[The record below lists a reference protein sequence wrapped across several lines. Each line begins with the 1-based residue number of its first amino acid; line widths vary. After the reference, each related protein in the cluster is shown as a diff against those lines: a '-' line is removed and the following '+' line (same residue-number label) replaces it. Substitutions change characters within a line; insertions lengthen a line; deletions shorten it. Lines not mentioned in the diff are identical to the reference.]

1 MRLHLLAAVAAAGAV
16 APATAAGAGFPVP
29 GMDTT
34 RSGATAPGDPYRYI
48 ALPARGATTLVKL
61 RRDDGVPLRHRL
73 LEGESVVPAVAMDAS
88 TTGLSADGATLVL
101 IDPRRPT
108 PPRVTHMTLVDT
120 LTLRPTRRLAL
131 PGDFSLDGVSPDGRR
146 LYVVQYHGGRS
157 DPLDYAV
164 RVYDVARRRLA
175 PQPLTDPRNPDE
187 KMTGFPMTRATSA
200 DGRWA
205 YTLYQGGSENFVH
218 ALDLARGRA
227 FCIDLHG
234 LLPEELAALKL
245 VARNGRV
252 DLVNQSGAVVRRID
266 ASTFR
271 VTEPPAPKVPVA
283 QPAPKRKPADETQSD
298 SFPWG
303 LAAAVAAV
311 AGLALFVLRRR
322 YAAGTDSAA
331 SRSASSSSPTVP

>member
-1 MRLHLLAAVAAAGAV
+1 MRFHLLAAVVAAGAV
-16 APATAAGAGFPVP
+16 APAVASGAGFPVP
-29 GMDTT
+29 RMDTT

-73 LEGESVVPAVAMDAS
+73 LAGESVVAAVAMDAS

-131 PGDFSLDGVSPDGRR
+131 RGDFSLDGVSPDGRR
-146 LYVVQYHGGRS
+146 LYVIQHRGGQS
-157 DPLDYAV
+157 NPLDYAV
-164 RVYDVARRRLA
+164 RAYDVASRRLL
-175 PQPLTDPRNPDE
+175 PDPITDPRNPDE

-205 YTLYQGGSENFVH
+205 YTLYAGGAENFVH

-234 LLPEELAALKL
+234 LLPEELAAIKL
-245 VARNGRV
+245 AARRGHV
-252 DLVNQSGAVVRRID
+252 DLLNQSGAVVRRID
-266 ASTFR
+266 TATLR
-271 VTEPPAPKVPVA
+271 VSEPPAPKVPA
-283 QPAPKRKPADETQSD
+283 AARARHRADATESD

-303 LAAAVAAV
+303 VAAAAAAVAGV
-311 AGLALFVLRRR
+311 ALFVLRRR
-322 YAAGTDSAA
+322 YAAGTDSAS
-331 SRSASSSSPTVP
+331 SRSASSSCPTVP

>member
-1 MRLHLLAAVAAAGAV
+1 MRLHLLAALVAAGAV
-16 APATAAGAGFPVP
+16 APAAAPGAGFPVP

-34 RSGATAPGDPYRYI
+34 QNGATAPGDPYRYI
-48 ALPARGATTLVKL
+48 ALPDRGATTLVKL
-61 RRDDGVPLRHRL
+61 RRDDGVALRHRRL
-73 LEGESVVPAVAMDAS
+73 RGESVVAAVAMDAS

-101 IDPRRPT
+101 IAPRRPG
-108 PPRVTHMTLVDT
+108 PVRVTHMTLVDT
-120 LTLRPTRRLAL
+120 LTLRPIRRLAL
-131 PGDFSLDGVSPDGRR
+131 LGDYSLDGVSPDGRR
-146 LYVVQYHGGRS
+146 LYVIQYHGGQS

-164 RVYDVARRRLA
+164 RAYDVANRRLL
-175 PQPLTDPRNPDE
+175 PKPITDPRNPDE

-205 YTLYQGGSENFVH
+205 YTLYSGGAENFVH

-234 LLPEELAALKL
+234 LAPDELATIKL
-245 VARNGRV
+245 VAGTGHV
-252 DLVNQSGAVVRRID
+252 DLRNQSGAVVRRID
-266 ASTFR
+266 TATFR
-271 VTEPPAPKVPVA
+271 VTEPPAPKVPA
-283 QPAPKRKPADETQSD
+283 PAPAHEAADDSPSD

-303 LAAAVAAV
+303 LAAAVAGV
-311 AGLALFVLRRR
+311 AGVALFVLRRR